1 MTAEYGVQRGR
12 QRIDVGVLGD
22 RLLGENLRRR
32 VRGSDRL
39 NGFAE
44 WSVGIDQCG
53 QAEVSQPGVVI
64 GVDQDVGRLDVP
76 VQHAKQVRRGE
87 GVRDPY
93 PHVADPALARTWILG
108 HPPRQRTAR
117 TQFHDE
123 EGAVVAEKAGV
134 VNRDDAG
141 VSGHPARSAR
151 LTQEATLF
159 RFGVQLAFVD
169 LDGDQPVQG
178 LLPSLPDDSEA
189 AAGDRAPIRHTGNF
203 RWNGGSHANQD
214 SSDSAA
220 LTLYTTSLAD
230 NVRFVSRSVY
240 VASPEGLTGKSA
252 VALGLL
258 DALTREVGS
267 VGVFRPLT
275 TASSGND
282 DIDLSVDLLV
292 NQPGIS
298 QSYDEAIGVTYE
310 AAREDADEAL
320 HIIVERFGQL
330 TDRFEVILVIG
341 SDYTDVATGTE
352 LSFNAKIA
360 ANLGSPVVLV
370 VHGRRRTPEQIRAAA
385 DSAIAELRAN
395 HAQTVAVIAN
405 RVDHEAADAIRRALA
420 DLPDVVTAAITES
433 PLLSAPTFRALVEAA
448 DAELVQGSQAWMDRE
463 ALSLIV
469 AAMSLPHV
477 LDRLSPDVAV
487 IAPSDR
493 TDLIPGLMLAHQSGT
508 FPALSGI
515 LLTGG
520 YEIPES
526 IRRLSEG
533 VQQDLPI
540 AMTSLGTFTTAERLM
555 RVRGPITKD
564 SSRKIETARRV
575 FAEQVD
581 HAALL
586 SAIDVPGSAVCTP
599 LMFEYQLME
608 RARADRQR
616 IVLPESQDDRILEAA
631 AILLRRGVANLTLL
645 GDETKVRARAST
657 LGLDLDEVSI
667 MSPLDADLVE
677 QFAAAYA
684 EARAHK
690 GMTVERARETVTD
703 ISYFGTLMVHLG
715 LADGMVSGAVNTTAH
730 TIRPALEFIKTK
742 PGVKTISSVFLMCL
756 ADRVLVYGDCAVIP
770 VPTTEQL
777 ADIAISSAET
787 AQQFG
792 IEPRVAMLSYSTGT
806 SGSGA
811 DVEKVRAATEL
822 VAQRAPELLL
832 EGPIQYD
839 AAIDPEVARTKLP
852 ESPVAGR
859 ATVFIFP
866 DLNTGNNT
874 YKAVQRSARAI
885 AIGPVLQGLR
895 KPVNDLSRGALVSDI
910 VNTVA
915 ITAVQA
921 QTIKQARPMGEAA
934 AGTGA

>member
-1 MTAEYGVQRGR
+1 M
-12 QRIDVGVLGD
+12 
-22 RLLGENLRRR
+22 
-32 VRGSDRL
+32 
-39 NGFAE
+39 
-44 WSVGIDQCG
+44 
-53 QAEVSQPGVVI
+53 
-64 GVDQDVGRLDVP
+64 
-76 VQHAKQVRRGE
+76 
-87 GVRDPY
+87 
-93 PHVADPALARTWILG
+93 
-108 HPPRQRTAR
+108 
-117 TQFHDE
+117 
-123 EGAVVAEKAGV
+123 
-134 VNRDDAG
+134 
-141 VSGHPARSAR
+141 
-151 LTQEATLF
+151 
-159 RFGVQLAFVD
+159 
-169 LDGDQPVQG
+169 
-178 LLPSLPDDSEA
+178 
-189 AAGDRAPIRHTGNF
+189 
-203 RWNGGSHANQD
+203 
-214 SSDSAA
+214 
-220 LTLYTTSLAD
+220 
-230 NVRFVSRSVY
+230 SRSVY

-275 TASSGND
+275 TAGSSSD
-282 DIDLSVDLLV
+282 DIDLIVDLLI

-320 HIIVERFGQL
+320 HVIVERFGQL
-330 TDRFEVILVIG
+330 TDRFDVIMVVG

-370 VHGRRRTPEQIRAAA
+370 VHGRERSPEQIRAAA
-385 DSAIAELRAN
+385 ASAIAELRAN

-405 RVDHEAADAIRRALA
+405 RVDHEAADAIRMALA
-420 DLPDVVTAAITES
+420 DLEDIVTAAIPES

-448 DAELVQGSQAWMDRE
+448 DGELVLGSQAWMDRE
-463 ALSLIV
+463 ALELIV

-477 LDRLSPDVAV
+477 LDRLIPDVAV

-508 FPALSGI
+508 FPALAGI

-520 YEIPES
+520 YEIPET
-526 IRRLSEG
+526 IQRLSEG

-540 AMTSLGTFTTAERLM
+540 AMTDLGTFTTAERLM

-564 SSRKIETARRV
+564 SSRKIETAHRV

-581 HAALL
+581 QAALL
-586 SAIDVPGSAVCTP
+586 SAIDVPGSEVRTP
-599 LMFEYQLME
+599 LMFEYQLMQ

-631 AILLRRGVANLTLL
+631 AILLRRGVADLTLL
-645 GDETKVRARAST
+645 GEENKVRARASA
-657 LGLDLDEVSI
+657 LGLDLDAASI
-667 MSPLDADLVE
+667 VSPLDPDLVE
-677 QFAAAYA
+677 KFAVAYA
-684 EARAHK
+684 DARAHK
-690 GMTVERARETVTD
+690 GMSVERAREIVTD

-730 TIRPALEFIKTK
+730 TIRPALEFIKTR
-742 PGVKTISSVFLMCL
+742 PGVSTVSSVFLMCL

-770 VPTTEQL
+770 EPTTEQL
-777 ADIAISSAET
+777 ADIAVSSAET
-787 AQQFG
+787 ARQFG

-811 DVEKVRAATEL
+811 DVEKVRAATAL
-822 VAQRAPELLL
+822 VAERAPDLQL

-839 AAIDPEVARTKLP
+839 AAVDLEVARTKLP
-852 ESPVAGR
+852 DSSVAGR

-874 YKAVQRSARAI
+874 YKAVQRSAHAI

-921 QTIKQARPMGEAA
+921 QAIKQPQPAEAA
-934 AGTGA
+934 ATGSPA